1 MPIPTVTSTGM
12 VLPTKW
18 LKPLI
23 SFFVSVLE
31 HLPKVDPSILSSLTN
46 YCSIDFVIFPEKVEQ
61 SLEKI
66 NIYKAPGPDG
76 LPSWLLRDFAPYIC
90 EPLAA
95 IYNASSRE
103 VYVPQI
109 WKATE
114 VIPVPKKPRPRHIST
129 NLRPISLLPCIAKVL
144 ESLVGEWF
152 LPVLNPTFD
161 PNQFGCR
168 GNWSTTH
175 ALAAMAHER
184 QSALDQRAAVRV
196 VLVDFKKAFDSANHN
211 ILLNKFYEKNIPHCL
226 IKWFVSYLQHRT
238 QRASLGSDL

>member
-76 LPSWLLRDFAPYIC
+76 LPSWFLRDFAH
-90 EPLAA
+90 
-95 IYNASSRE
+95 
-103 VYVPQI
+103 
-109 WKATE
+109 T
-114 VIPVPKKPRPRHIST
+114 
-129 NLRPISLLPCIAKVL
+129 
-144 ESLVGEWF
+144 
-152 LPVLNPTFD
+152 
-161 PNQFGCR
+161 
-168 GNWSTTH
+168 
-175 ALAAMAHER
+175 
-184 QSALDQRAAVRV
+184 
-196 VLVDFKKAFDSANHN
+196 
-211 ILLNKFYEKNIPHCL
+211 
-226 IKWFVSYLQHRT
+226 FVSHWQLFTMRLVAKSMCRRSGKPLKSSQY
-238 QRASLGSDL
+238 